1 MPSSS
6 CSPTV
11 RSVVYLRLPGRGALS
26 QRVLDPLMIHSRRER
41 PTNVDV
47 AKLNPDHLF
56 ACWVILGRLIEMKH
70 LNPNCLGQVLLCR
83 LGHPVQCGVVVN
95 VPASPHGTVMSLPG
109 EPVDVRHVGG
119 SWSREVVGP
128 AFP

>member
-1 MPSSS
+1 MGYS
-6 CSPTV
+6 
-11 RSVVYLRLPGRGALS
+11 
-26 QRVLDPLMIHSRRER
+26 E
-41 PTNVDV
+41 
-47 AKLNPDHLF
+47 
-56 ACWVILGRLIEMKH
+56 RLIEMKH
-70 LNPNCLGQVLLCR
+70 QRPANLVALLPCQV
-83 LGHPVQCGVVVN
+83 GPHFESGVVVN